1 MLDQAVNWLISLESW
16 LATRAILGA
25 SHMNLGGGKRAR
37 RAVKSAK
44 IARYRVISHIIAKYR
59 GDDIVKGYGQGR
71 DFLRSR
77 CPPDMIKKAHHRWAL
92 IIGLI
97 WSRGQ

>member
-25 SHMNLGGGKRAR
+25 SHMNLGGGKGAR

-71 DFLRSR
+71 DHTCNFMAQALTETLRG
-77 CPPDMIKKAHHRWAL
+77 H
-92 IIGLI
+92 G
-97 WSRGQ
+97 